1 MRCGQPTSA
10 SKLGL
15 RQPATKG
22 SCGPSVERPVNAGGI
37 AVAGEGRKP
46 AKTDEERAALLYL
59 PKGIDL
65 SAYSQSKLNAIAR

>member
-1 MRCGQPTSA
+1 M
-10 SKLGL
+10 
-15 RQPATKG
+15 
-22 SCGPSVERPVNAGGI
+22 NAGGI